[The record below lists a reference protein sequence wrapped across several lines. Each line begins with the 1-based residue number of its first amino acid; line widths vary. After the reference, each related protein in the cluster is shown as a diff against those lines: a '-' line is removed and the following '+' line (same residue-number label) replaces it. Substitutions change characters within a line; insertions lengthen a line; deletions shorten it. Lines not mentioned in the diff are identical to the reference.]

1 MPKEPQIPVRIIGVP
16 QPAAHEHEAAVDPIS
31 RRLARVRDRG
41 PKLCLRLRRQDF
53 VGIEDENP
61 FVAERKVFQ
70 RPVFFLRPGAVE
82 FKLDDPRAKLFRDA
96 L

>member
-1 MPKEPQIPVRIIGVP
+1 MAEEPQIPVRIISVP
-16 QPAAHEHEAAVDPIS
+16 QPAAHEHEAAIDPIS
-31 RRLARVRDRG
+31 RPLARVRDRG
-41 PKLCLRLRRQDF
+41 PKFCLGLCRQHF
-53 VGIEDENP
+53 IGIEDENP
-61 FVAERKVFQ
+61 GVPERKIFQ